1 MRGARRYRFLL
12 FDADNTLFDFTAGE
26 RAALTEAFE
35 ACGVP
40 LYPGILDV
48 YSACNEDCWRRL
60 ENGELGKKELVSLR
74 FAQTFR
80 HFGIEADAVR
90 VDDVYEEALSKKA
103 ILLPGAKD
111 MVKRFYGRAGIYII
125 TNGLSRVQR
134 GRFSHT
140 DLFDYVDDVFISEE
154 MGSKKPDAAFF
165 DLVAARIPGYKKE
178 EALVVGDSL
187 SSDIRGAN
195 NAGLDCV
202 WYNPRGAENTDG
214 LRITKTVSDFDELT
228 AFLEEHL

>member
-1 MRGARRYRFLL
+1 MSGARRYRFLL

-35 ACGVP
+35 ICGVP
-40 LYPGILDV
+40 LFPGMLETYSV
-48 YSACNEDCWRRL
+48 YNEDCWRRL
-60 ENGELGKKELVSLR
+60 ERGELSKKELVSLR
-74 FAQTFR
+74 FDLTFK
-80 HFGIEADAVR
+80 HYGIEADAVH

-111 MVKRFYGRAGIYII
+111 LVRRFYGRAGIYII

-165 DLVAARIPGYKKE
+165 ELVAARIPGYRKE
-178 EALVVGDSL
+178 EALVIGDSL
-187 SSDIRGAN
+187 SSDIKGAN
-195 NAGLDCV
+195 NALLDCV
-202 WYNPRGAENTDG
+202 WFNPRKAENTDG
-214 LRITKTVSDFDELT
+214 LRITKTVSDYDELT